1 MPNIQVSQ
9 PAELLAAVPYVLGF
23 HPTDSLVV
31 VGVRARKLHFAVRV
45 DLAECADEPDPAA
58 LHLAEM
64 LHDQRVDSAVV
75 IGYGPPAQVTPVVDA
90 ARRALAGRS
99 IPLIDALRV
108 TADRFF
114 SYTCE
119 SAECCPPDGRAYD
132 PGSSVTAAEATL
144 AGKVALPDR
153 AAFAQVIAP
162 VSGLARVAME
172 EATDRAES
180 RFLAAMEGPGGRA
193 ALAAEG
199 PAFVEAALSR
209 HYSGGTLTDDE
220 AAWLCAL
227 LLLVPVRDAAAHLI
241 EQRPDDPHLPLWT
254 DLTRRAQPGLVAP
267 VATLL
272 AYAAYQDG
280 QGALASLALDRAR
293 ADDPEYSLAVLLHR
307 AIVAGIPARRLRR
320 RRPGAGQ
327 GPGVRRRAVLRR
339 VVRRPAP
346 N

>member
-1 MPNIQVSQ
+1 MPNFRVNQ

-23 HPTDSLVV
+23 HPSDSLVV

-45 DLAECADEPDPAA
+45 DLAECADEPDTAA
-58 LHLAEM
+58 LHLAEV
-64 LHDQRVDSAVV
+64 LHDQRVDAAVV
-75 IGYGPPAQVTPVVDA
+75 IGYGPPGQVTPLVDA
-90 ARRALAGRS
+90 ARRALTGRS

-108 TADRFF
+108 TGDRFF

-119 SAECCPPDGRAYD
+119 SPECCPPDGNAFD
-132 PGSSVTAAEATL
+132 PGSTLIAAEATL

-153 AAFAQVIAP
+153 AAFARMIAP
-162 VSGLARVAME
+162 VSGPPRVAME
-172 EATDRAES
+172 EATDRAET
-180 RFLAAMEGPGGRA
+180 RFVTALEGPGGQA
-193 ALAAEG
+193 ALVAEG

-209 HYSGGTLTDDE
+209 HYTGGTLTDDE

-227 LLLVPVRDAAAHLI
+227 LLLVPVRDAAAHLV
-241 EQRPDDPHLPLWT
+241 EHRPDDQHLPLWT

-272 AYAAYQDG
+272 AYTAYLDG

-293 ADDPEYSLAVLLHR
+293 EDDPDYPLAGLLHR
-307 AIVAGIPARRLRR
+307 AMVAGIPARRLRR
-320 RRPGAGQ
+320 RP
-327 GPGVRRRAVLRR
+327 GPGLRRRAVLRR
-339 VVRRPAP
+339 TTRRPSR